1 MTNIMEPK
9 TGTKA
14 AVKLEVV
21 LDDPALTLGSG
32 GRWVNVR
39 TAAGVYDVRLPADT
53 EVEVAA
59 PEEPL
64 TEFTVVA
71 LQVAGYP
78 GANRTFIRSA
88 ESVSSGEYSYQ
99 DPNVA
104 PWLELDGTGDRYDWE
119 YLNAI
124 VGPDPDVEL
133 VVVSVPSEVA

>member
-21 LDDPALTLGSG
+21 LDDLALTLGSG
-32 GRWVNVR
+32 GRWVNVQ
-39 TAAGVYDVRLPADT
+39 TAAGHYDVRLPSDT

-59 PEEPL
+59 PDEPL

-71 LQVAGYP
+71 LRVDDNP
-78 GANRTFIRSA
+78 VWDRTFVRNPSA
-88 ESVSSGEYSYQ
+88 SDAYDADVM
-99 DPNVA
+99 

-119 YLNAI
+119 YLNALA
-124 VGPDPDVEL
+124 VEDHHVEL
-133 VVVSVPSEVA
+133 VVVSTPGAA